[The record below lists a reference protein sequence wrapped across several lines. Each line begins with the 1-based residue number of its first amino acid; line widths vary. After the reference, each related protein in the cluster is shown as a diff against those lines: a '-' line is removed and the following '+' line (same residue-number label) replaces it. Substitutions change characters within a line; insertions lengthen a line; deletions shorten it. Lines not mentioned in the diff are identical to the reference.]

1 MIFSSTHS
9 VMKYPL
15 LFLVLAS
22 FTIAADR
29 VVPREGTEWCNIW
42 MPNANKHDL
51 PRVLLIGDSVTQG
64 YGPDV
69 EKNLEGKAYVTR
81 LATSRCVGDPVL
93 HAEIAAVL
101 GAETFDVIHFNN
113 GLHGVGSVSENE
125 YAEFLPQLLAHLRK
139 LAPKA
144 KLIWATC
151 TPSHVNGKFDQLADN
166 NANVKERNR
175 LSTELM
181 TKEGI
186 PVDDLYALML
196 PHPECCADGL
206 HYKAEGKAM
215 QGKQVAGEIMK
226 LLPLKAK

>member
-1 MIFSSTHS
+1 
-9 VMKYPL
+9 MKLAL
-15 LFLVLAS
+15 LFLTLAT
-22 FTIAADR
+22 FTPAANR

-42 MPNANKHDL
+42 MPNADKHDL

-69 EKNLEGKAYVTR
+69 EKQLAGKAYVAR

-113 GLHGVGSVSENE
+113 GLHGVGPVSEKE
-125 YAEFLPQLLAHLRK
+125 YVEFLPHMLAHLRK

-144 KLIWATC
+144 KLIWASS
-151 TPSHVNGKFDQLADN
+151 TPSHVNGKFEQLDARN
-166 NANVKERNR
+166 ENVKERNR
-175 LSTELM
+175 IAAELM
-181 TKEGI
+181 AKEGI

-196 PHPECCADGL
+196 PHPECCSDGL
-206 HYKAEGKAM
+206 HYKPEGRAM
-215 QGKQVAGEIMK
+215 QGAQVAAAVLK
-226 LLPLKAK
+226 LLPSKAK

>member
-1 MIFSSTHS
+1 
-9 VMKYPL
+9 MKHVL
-15 LFLVLAS
+15 LLLALAS
-22 FTIAADR
+22 SSPAADR
-29 VVPREGTEWCNIW
+29 LVPREGTEWCNIW

-69 EKNLEGKAYVTR
+69 EKELAGKAYVAR

-93 HAEIAAVL
+93 HAELTAVL

-113 GLHGVGSVSENE
+113 GLHGVGSVSEKE
-125 YAEFLPQLLAHLRK
+125 YAEFLPQMLAHVRK

-151 TPSHVNGKFDQLADN
+151 TPSHVNGKFEQLAPN
-166 NANVKERNR
+166 NANVTERNR
-175 LSTELM
+175 ISTELM
-181 TKEGI
+181 MNEGI
-186 PVDDLYALML
+186 PVNDLYSLML
-196 PHPECCADGL
+196 PHPEYCADGL

-215 QGKQVAGEIMK
+215 QGKQVAQAI
-226 LLPLKAK
+226 LKWVPVIAN

>member
-1 MIFSSTHS
+1 MNRH
-9 VMKYPL
+9 VL
-15 LFLVLAS
+15 LFLALAS
-22 FTIAADR
+22 ITTAADR

-69 EKNLEGKAYVTR
+69 EKELAGKAYIAR

-93 HAEIAAVL
+93 YAEIAALL

-113 GLHGVGSVSENE
+113 GLHGVGSVSEKE
-125 YAEFLPQLLAHLRK
+125 YAEFLPQMLAHIRK
-139 LAPKA
+139 LAPQA

-151 TPSHVNGKFDQLADN
+151 TPSHVNGKFEQLAPN
-166 NANVKERNR
+166 NANVTERNR
-175 LSTELM
+175 ISTELM
-181 TKEGI
+181 AKEGI
-186 PVDDLYALML
+186 PVNDLYALML
-196 PHPECCADGL
+196 PHPEFCADGL

-215 QGKQVAGEIMK
+215 QGKQVAAQILK
-226 LLPLKAK
+226 VLPVK

>member
-1 MIFSSTHS
+1 
-9 VMKYPL
+9 MKHL
-15 LFLVLAS
+15 LFFLALAS
-22 FTIAADR
+22 FTFAADR

-64 YGPDV
+64 YSPDV
-69 EKNLEGKAYVTR
+69 EKQLAGKAYVAR

-93 HAEIAAVL
+93 HAEIAAML

-113 GLHGVGSVSENE
+113 GLHGVGAVSEKE
-125 YAEFLPQLLAHLRK
+125 YAEFLPQLIAHIRK

-144 KLIWATC
+144 RLIWATC
-151 TPSHVNGKFDQLADN
+151 TPSHVNGKFEQLAPN
-166 NANVKERNR
+166 NANVTERNR
-175 LSTELM
+175 IALEFM
-181 TKEGI
+181 AKENI

-215 QGKQVAGEIMK
+215 QGAQVAAEVLK
-226 LLPLKAK
+226 LLPSKAK

>member
-1 MIFSSTHS
+1 
-9 VMKYPL
+9 MKNL
-15 LFLVLAS
+15 LPFLILAS
-22 FTIAADR
+22 FSIAADR

-42 MPNANKHDL
+42 MPNANQHAL

-69 EKNLEGKAYVTR
+69 EKNLAGKAYVAR

-113 GLHGVGSVSENE
+113 GLHGVGSVSKKE
-125 YAEFLPQLLAHLRK
+125 YAEFLPQMLAHIRK
-139 LAPKA
+139 LEPNA

-151 TPSHVNGKFDQLADN
+151 TPSHVNGKFEQLAPN
-166 NANVKERNR
+166 NANVIERNR
-175 LSTELM
+175 ISVEFM
-181 TKEGI
+181 KKEGV

-215 QGKQVAGEIMK
+215 QGKQVAGEILK
-226 LLPLKAK
+226 LLPVKAR

>member
-1 MIFSSTHS
+1 
-9 VMKYPL
+9 MKH
-15 LFLVLAS
+15 LFLLLALSS
-22 FTIAADR
+22 FSPAADR

-42 MPNANKHDL
+42 MPNANRHDL

-69 EKNLEGKAYVTR
+69 EKQLEGKAYVAR

-93 HAEIAAVL
+93 HTEIASVL
-101 GAETFDVIHFNN
+101 GSDTFDVIHFNN
-113 GLHGVGSVSENE
+113 GLHGIGSVSEKE
-125 YAEFLPQLLAHLRK
+125 YAEFLPQLLAHIRQ

-151 TPSHVNGKFDQLADN
+151 TPSHVNGKFEQLAPN
-166 NANVKERNR
+166 NVNVTERNR
-175 LSTELM
+175 ISTELM
-181 TKEGI
+181 AREGI
-186 PVDDLYALML
+186 PVNDLYALML

-215 QGKQVAGEIMK
+215 QGKQVAAEILK
-226 LLPLKAK
+226 VLPVIAR